1 MLLVQSCSKSKNKA
15 VEPVPALELYSGY
28 FYKIIKKARRE
39 NDLRSD
45 FDLCILS
52 AEHGLI
58 EPTTEITTYDRRMDA
73 QRAGELAEQVT
84 SELVS
89 VIAES
94 DHEEVVVNMGEEYR
108 AAIDGVASRVD
119 ADIYY
124 ISGKLGERGNELKR
138 IIRTSANRTL
148 PTNAA

>member
-28 FYKIIKKARRE
+28 FYKIIKKAMRE
-39 NDLRSD
+39 GDLRSD

-73 QRAGELAEQVT
+73 ERAIELADQVT

-94 DHEEVVVNMGEEYR
+94 NHDEVVVNMGEEYR
-108 AAIDGVASRVD
+108 AAIDGIASKVD
-119 ADIYY
+119 ANVHY
-124 ISGKLGERGNELKR
+124 ISGKLGERGNILKR